1 VDCESP
7 ILIVD
12 FSQFSLHNH
21 PFTIRHADHVMNDLA
36 HQTAQSLVRLIPPSA
51 TPDFFED
58 YGLTLTAQ
66 QAQAVTMELLALTT
80 YWITCAIR
88 VSIPEPIGQRM
99 HQAVHQQIREQW
111 AGKFGLIQVPV
122 HQVFDVM
129 KKKHQT
135 WEQISRHGGEPIAVF
150 SEAAGSLEADNV
162 ISSQDEQ
169 KLLAVF
175 LDLVPI
181 DEIGARI
188 AELEQR
194 LR

>member
-1 VDCESP
+1 MISRNSHST
-7 ILIVD
+7 IT
-12 FSQFSLHNH
+12 H
-21 PFTIRHADHVMNDLA
+21 FTIRHADHVMTDLT
-36 HQTAQSLVRLIPPSA
+36 HQTAQELVRLIPPSV

-58 YGLTLTAQ
+58 YGLTLTTQ
-66 QAQAVTMELLALTT
+66 QAQAVTTELLALTT

-88 VSIPEPIGQRM
+88 VSIPEPIGRQM
-99 HQAVHQQIREQW
+99 HQAVHQQIREHW
-111 AGKFGLIQVPV
+111 AGRFGLIQAPV

-129 KKKHQT
+129 KEKHQT
-135 WEQISRHGGEPIAVF
+135 WEQISRQGGEPIAIF
-150 SEAAGSLEADNV
+150 SEAARGLEADNV

-181 DEIGARI
+181 EEIGERI